1 MDSVGMMRTGLVE
14 RARRIRHLLD
24 PSPPTSTSS
33 LTRAAWYRNRVR
45 SGDLTVFLNYF
56 ALVIL
61 VVALLALFYTFVY
74 IHDLPYE
81 AAKARNHP
89 QTDAIHVACWLSLFT
104 LHAIWPLV
112 YIWAVSKPKATAAGL
127 AGGAADDAGLSQ
139 RMSGI
144 ETRLLQ
150 LEGRDAPATG
160 KKAKS

>member
-1 MDSVGMMRTGLVE
+1 MS
-14 RARRIRHLLD
+14 
-24 PSPPTSTSS
+24 TSTRTH
-33 LTRAAWYRNRVR
+33 LTLCGNRVY
-45 SGDLTVFLNYF
+45 SGELSVFLNYF
-56 ALVIL
+56 ALAML
-61 VVALLALFYTFVY
+61 VVALLALFYTFVF

-112 YIWAVSKPKATAAGL
+112 YIWAVSKPKITTTDL
-127 AGGAADDAGLSQ
+127 AVGASDDGDLTQRLS
-139 RMSGI
+139 RI

-160 KKAKS
+160 KKGKS